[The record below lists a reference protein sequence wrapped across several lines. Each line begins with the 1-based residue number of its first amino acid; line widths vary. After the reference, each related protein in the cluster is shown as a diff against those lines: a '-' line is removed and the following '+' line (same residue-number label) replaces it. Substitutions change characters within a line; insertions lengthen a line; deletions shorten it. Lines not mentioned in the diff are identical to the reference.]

1 MIKRFLAI
9 LHARNLEFVRD
20 RSSLAW
26 NLAMPLLLVAG
37 MAWVFADGGRPL
49 FKVGVVSAA
58 EQVQV
63 SVHPFL
69 ETGYIDFVTMADEA
83 EAIEKVE
90 RHQIDMLLRFGA
102 SPAYW
107 INDDSPKGEILEK
120 MLLGTPGPKLAKSV
134 VSGEALRYI
143 DWLVPGVLGMNI
155 MFSSLFGV
163 GYVVVRYRKNGFL
176 KRLNATPLRPIEF
189 ILAQITSRLL
199 INLITASLLFLGV
212 KYALDIRMEGSYLQ
226 LLVIT
231 VMGAFSMISL
241 GLLIASR
248 TTSEELAGGLLN
260 VMGWPMMVL
269 SGVWFSLEGSGDLL
283 QAFAQLLPL
292 THMLEA
298 ARATMLEGKG
308 WSSVSANLGALF
320 FMSVF
325 FMGLGALMF
334 KWRAE

>member
-37 MAWVFADGGRPL
+37 MAWVFSSGDRPL
-49 FKVGVVSAA
+49 FKVGVLSVAD
-58 EQVQV
+58 QVEV

-69 ETGYIDFVTMADEA
+69 ETHHIEFVPLQEVA
-83 EAIEKVE
+83 ESIKKVE
-90 RHQIDMLLRFGA
+90 RHQIDMLLRVD
-102 SPAYW
+102 SEPTYW
-107 INDDSPKGEILEK
+107 VNSKSPKGEILEK
-120 MLLGTPGPKLAKSV
+120 MLLGTPGPSLEKAL

-176 KRLNATPLRPIEF
+176 KRLNATPLRPVEF
-189 ILAQITSRLL
+189 LLAQITSRLF
-199 INLITASLLFLGV
+199 INLVTATVLFLGV

-226 LLVIT
+226 LLVVTILGT
-231 VMGAFSMISL
+231 FSMIAL
-241 GLLIASR
+241 GLMIASR

-260 VMGWPMMVL
+260 IISWPMMVL
-269 SGVWFSLEGSGDLL
+269 SGVWFSMEGSSELL
-283 QAFAQLLPL
+283 LAFSQVLPL

-298 ARATMLEGKG
+298 ARLIMLEGKG
-308 WSSVSANLGALF
+308 WSSIGTHLGALAVMSGF
-320 FMSVF
+320 FMV
-325 FMGLGALMF
+325 LGAVLF
-334 KWRAE
+334 KWRAD